1 MHFLFFAIGGSVLF
15 SAVRQRTVRLNGFF
29 DERTVETIVIVIN
42 KGEKFAICRI
52 AKCSKMI
59 KNKKKNNY
67 F

>member
-29 DERTVETIVIVIN
+29 DERTVGTIVIN

-59 KNKKKNNY
+59 KNKKK
-67 F
+67 